1 MTGRGQFPR
10 QKQNVPRGTQLNNMF
25 EIDELVTAG
34 GMGEVYRGHN
44 IQTNDPVA
52 IKIVLPEFAEDE
64 MILELFRKEARILN
78 HLHHEAIVRYYVF
91 SIDAALKL
99 PFLAM
104 EFVDGPSLAERI
116 KQGPLDTASVVTLQ
130 RHLADGL
137 EKAHQAG
144 VIHRDIAPDNIIL
157 PDGRVDRAKIIDFGI
172 ARSAAVGGGTLL
184 GGQFA
189 GKYGFVSPEQL
200 GLFGGDVTNRSD
212 IYSLGLVLAA
222 CVLGRPLNMSGSQVE
237 VIEKRRAVPD
247 LTGIEPPLRDLIE
260 AMLQPDPQDRPQS
273 MAEVAD
279 WSTYEEPEPD
289 DERTRVPTS
298 PPIRHPT
305 RHSTRQPSRQPS
317 RPPTSHPPRPQTK
330 PPSQPPAEARETSP
344 PPPLPPP
351 APPRVKPVGRRREK
365 AKSRP
370 GLIAGGIA
378 LAAILLAGVG
388 GWAYVEYWSGAW
400 YEDQSRTD
408 AVVAEPQPPRPAT
421 DESVAATE
429 PQPPPPATDESPAA
443 TEPEPPPPAT
453 DESPAATEPEP
464 SPPAAVETPAAT
476 EPEPPPF
483 TLADIRSYVNS
494 YDGGSCFFAFPAQ
507 IGDRRAEIIGYGNR
521 REDFDALRA
530 AFQQRFGFEAAI
542 ELRQVSE
549 PQCIVVEALGKLT
562 TQGAQPPVLDLNQ
575 GILRS
580 GETLQGTVSGFG
592 GRHLAVVMLDNY
604 GFVHNLAGFV
614 TRDDDVVRF
623 NIPLH
628 LQNPM
633 DFEPQ
638 LVVSVAS
645 AEPLRSLDLEQY
657 VAASDL
663 ISSLLEEIASKPEGL
678 ATTVGYFKFGS

>member
-44 IQTNDPVA
+44 IQTKDPVA

-279 WSTYEEPEPD
+279 WSTY
-289 DERTRVPTS
+289 
-298 PPIRHPT
+298 
-305 RHSTRQPSRQPS
+305 
-317 RPPTSHPPRPQTK
+317 
-330 PPSQPPAEARETSP
+330 
-344 PPPLPPP
+344 
-351 APPRVKPVGRRREK
+351 
-365 AKSRP
+365 
-370 GLIAGGIA
+370 
-378 LAAILLAGVG
+378 
-388 GWAYVEYWSGAW
+388 
-400 YEDQSRTD
+400 
-408 AVVAEPQPPRPAT
+408 
-421 DESVAATE
+421 
-429 PQPPPPATDESPAA
+429 
-443 TEPEPPPPAT
+443 
-453 DESPAATEPEP
+453 
-464 SPPAAVETPAAT
+464 
-476 EPEPPPF
+476 
-483 TLADIRSYVNS
+483 
-494 YDGGSCFFAFPAQ
+494 
-507 IGDRRAEIIGYGNR
+507 
-521 REDFDALRA
+521 
-530 AFQQRFGFEAAI
+530 
-542 ELRQVSE
+542 
-549 PQCIVVEALGKLT
+549 
-562 TQGAQPPVLDLNQ
+562 
-575 GILRS
+575 
-580 GETLQGTVSGFG
+580 
-592 GRHLAVVMLDNY
+592 
-604 GFVHNLAGFV
+604 
-614 TRDDDVVRF
+614 
-623 NIPLH
+623 
-628 LQNPM
+628 
-633 DFEPQ
+633 
-638 LVVSVAS
+638 
-645 AEPLRSLDLEQY
+645 
-657 VAASDL
+657 
-663 ISSLLEEIASKPEGL
+663 
-678 ATTVGYFKFGS
+678 